1 MNGIGSGGAG
11 EAPRRPADARVLID
25 LADQIGSEHLSVE
38 GLAGARRRALITACA
53 ALVLF
58 VAGIALIPAFILG
71 KVLAGTTGEQRLSF
85 FGISILIAVGVAIET
100 VKQIDGQLMMRNYEG
115 FLNTKSKAKSSAKS

>member
-11 EAPRRPADARVLID
+11 DAPRRPADARELID

-38 GLAGARRRALITACA
+38 SLAGARRRALITACA

-58 VAGIALIPAFILG
+58 VVGIAL
-71 KVLAGTTGEQRLSF
+71 
-85 FGISILIAVGVAIET
+85 AVRSYTPTAKPDSVEAQPVMCGPNGVET
-100 VKQIDGQLMMRNYEG
+100 DTN
-115 FLNTKSKAKSSAKS
+115 S